1 MRSAKTR
8 ESEPHPMAKNGRS
21 SMLDEK
27 ARATRR
33 KILAESARLFAR
45 QGYHKTTVT
54 DIANAI
60 GMTQGALFH
69 HFPSKEALLEAVV
82 QRLARGFDEY
92 RAAIDPDSVQ
102 ATLERVIAAMVDHY
116 EAQPEATLCLAVLAT
131 EFGGSGHPI
140 LKSIRAAYDGF
151 VEPFQ
156 ELLARCP
163 GVEDPR
169 AVAIAYIGAMQG
181 IGTQG
186 MLREGNP
193 SLRELAFAF
202 RTILQ
207 MPE

>member
-1 MRSAKTR
+1 MPKT
-8 ESEPHPMAKNGRS
+8 GRS
-21 SMLDEK
+21 SLLDEK

-33 KILAESARLFAR
+33 KILVEATRLFAR

-69 HFPSKEALLEAVV
+69 HFPNKEALLEAVV
-82 QRLARGFDEY
+82 RRLSRGFAEY
-92 RAAIDPDSVQ
+92 RAAMDPDSVQ

-116 EAQPEATLCLAVLAT
+116 EAQPEATLCLAALAT

-140 LKSIRAAYDGF
+140 LEDIRAAYDCF

-156 ELLARCP
+156 ELLSRYP
-163 GVEDPR
+163 GVKNPR

-186 MLREGNP
+186 ILREGNP
-193 SLRELAFAF
+193 SLRDLAFAF
-202 RTILQ
+202 QTILCV
-207 MPE
+207 PH